1 MTVSRLST
9 PNNPNDSNDHNDH
22 MTTMTTMTVTMT
34 VTTMTVTMTVLQHS
48 VSFLT
53 KYGWSEADF
62 GTRAI
67 VSRCSMPVHKI
78 ESLVVESLLL
88 TL

>member
-1 MTVSRLST
+1 MTT
-9 PNNPNDSNDHNDH
+9 

-62 GTRAI
+62 GKRAI
-67 VSRCSMPVHKI
+67 VSRYFMPVHKI
-78 ESLVVESLLL
+78 ESLPGGRGRTNCTFDPEHNDSSECVAVIQE
-88 TL
+88 